1 MMKKTEALEIKQ
13 ARGTKRTCQNS
24 ECGARGIRRLRD
36 AVALVLIAGCA
47 GGAWANRLDK
57 TACADLSAEV
67 SSLLAS
73 GVKEDMDKGPG
84 WGAANL
90 SLERLVA
97 INRVIDLQ
105 GQLEFRCG
113 SGKVAKSPA
122 ETPSSDQ
129 ATSKTSTAKSS
140 GEAGDETPSLPTQ
153 KASPVRGKRGSAAK
167 SMELSPVAPATAAPA
182 TASHAAA
189 SPAPAASPTP
199 NSPPPP
205 PQGER
210 TSATSPSAASPPQ
223 PTTVAPISTAPK
235 AASTTPA
242 TIPPPAPTNVAATP
256 AVQKSAAR
264 KKSSRR
270 DGRAYVSPK
279 EANPFSLLLG
289 N

>member
-1 MMKKTEALEIKQ
+1 MKACLVDLEGSDIQ
-13 ARGTKRTCQNS
+13 V
-24 ECGARGIRRLRD
+24 ARGIRRLRD
-36 AVALVLIAGCA
+36 AVALALVAGGA

-73 GVKEDMDKGPG
+73 GLKEDMDKGPA

-113 SGKVAKSPA
+113 SGKVEKPSPDKA
-122 ETPSSDQ
+122 T
-129 ATSKTSTAKSS
+129 TSKTSTAKSS
-140 GEAGDETPSLPTQ
+140 GEAGDETPSLPKQ

-167 SMELSPVAPATAAPA
+167 SLELSPVAPGTAAPA
-182 TASHAAA
+182 TASRAAA
-189 SPAPAASPTP
+189 SPAPLASPTP
-199 NSPPPP
+199 NSPPP

-210 TSATSPSAASPPQ
+210 TSATGPSAASPPQ
-223 PTTVAPISTAPK
+223 STTIAPTSTAPK
-235 AASTTPA
+235 AASTAPA
-242 TIPPPAPTNVAATP
+242 KTPPPAPTNVGATS

>member
-1 MMKKTEALEIKQ
+1 M
-13 ARGTKRTCQNS
+13 
-24 ECGARGIRRLRD
+24 RR
-36 AVALVLIAGCA
+36 
-47 GGAWANRLDK
+47 GAWANRLDK

-73 GVKEDMDKGPG
+73 GLKEDMDKGPA

-113 SGKVAKSPA
+113 SGKVAKSLA
-122 ETPSSDQ
+122 ETPSPDQ
-129 ATSKTSTAKSS
+129 ATTSKTSTAKSS
-140 GEAGDETPSLPTQ
+140 REAAGKMPSLPSQ
-153 KASPVRGKRGSAAK
+153 KANPVRGKRGSAAK
-167 SMELSPVAPATAAPA
+167 SLELSPVAPATAAPVA
-182 TASHAAA
+182 ASHAPA
-189 SPAPAASPTP
+189 SPAPPSPTP
-199 NSPPPP
+199 NSPPL
-205 PQGER
+205 GER
-210 TSATSPSAASPPQ
+210 TAATSPSAASPPQ
-223 PTTVAPISTAPK
+223 LATVAPTSTAPK
-235 AASTTPA
+235 AAADTSKPATTPA
-242 TIPPPAPTNVAATP
+242 TIPPPAPTDAAAIP

-270 DGRAYVSPK
+270 DGSTYVSPK

>member
-1 MMKKTEALEIKQ
+1 V
-13 ARGTKRTCQNS
+13 ARK
-24 ECGARGIRRLRD
+24 IRHLRD
-36 AVALVLIAGCA
+36 AVALVLVAGCA

-73 GVKEDMDKGPG
+73 GLKEDMDMGPA

-105 GQLEFRCG
+105 GQLEFRCA
-113 SGKVAKSPA
+113 SGKVAKSPT
-122 ETPSSDQ
+122 ETASPDK
-129 ATSKTSTAKSS
+129 ATTSKTSTAKSS
-140 GEAGDETPSLPTQ
+140 GEAGDETPSMPTQ
-153 KASPVRGKRGSAAK
+153 KANPVRGKRGSAAK
-167 SMELSPVAPATAAPA
+167 SLELSPVAPATA
-182 TASHAAA
+182 SQAAA

-199 NSPPPP
+199 NSPP

-223 PTTVAPISTAPK
+223 PTTIAPTSTAPK
-235 AASTTPA
+235 AASTTP
-242 TIPPPAPTNVAATP
+242 TTTPPPAPTNVAATP

>member
-1 MMKKTEALEIKQ
+1 M
-13 ARGTKRTCQNS
+13 
-24 ECGARGIRRLRD
+24 ARGIRRLRH
-36 AVALVLIAGCA
+36 AVALVLVAGGA

-57 TACADLSAEV
+57 TACTDLSAEV

-73 GVKEDMDKGPG
+73 GLKEDMDKGPA

-113 SGKVAKSPA
+113 SDKVAKSPA
-122 ETPSSDQ
+122 EKPSPDKVT
-129 ATSKTSTAKSS
+129 TSKTSTAKSS
-140 GEAGDETPSLPTQ
+140 GEAADETPSLPSQ
-153 KASPVRGKRGSAAK
+153 KAKPVRGKRGSAAK
-167 SMELSPVAPATAAPA
+167 SLELSPVAPATAAPVA
-182 TASHAAA
+182 TSHAAA
-189 SPAPAASPTP
+189 SPAPPAPPTP
-199 NSPPPP
+199 NSPRP
-205 PQGER
+205 PQGE
-210 TSATSPSAASPPQ
+210 TTAATSPSAASPPQ
-223 PTTVAPISTAPK
+223 PAAVAPTSTAPK
-235 AASTTPA
+235 AAADTSKPA
-242 TIPPPAPTNVAATP
+242 TSPATTPPPAP
-256 AVQKSAAR
+256 SAAR

>member
-1 MMKKTEALEIKQ
+1 M
-13 ARGTKRTCQNS
+13 
-24 ECGARGIRRLRD
+24 ARGIRRLRD
-36 AVALVLIAGCA
+36 AVALVLVAGGA
-47 GGAWANRLDK
+47 AGAWANRLDK

-73 GVKEDMDKGPG
+73 GVKEDMDKGPA

-129 ATSKTSTAKSS
+129 ATTSKTSTEKSS
-140 GEAGDETPSLPTQ
+140 GEAGDEKPSLPSQ
-153 KASPVRGKRGSAAK
+153 KAKPVRSKRGSAA
-167 SMELSPVAPATAAPA
+167 PFVAYHAAP
-182 TASHAAA
+182 
-189 SPAPAASPTP
+189 SPGPPASPTP
-199 NSPPPP
+199 NSPPR
-205 PQGER
+205 QGTR
-210 TSATSPSAASPPQ
+210 TAATNPSAASPPQ
-223 PTTVAPISTAPK
+223 PTTIAPTSTAPK
-235 AASTTPA
+235 AASTAPA
-242 TIPPPAPTNVAATP
+242 TTPPPAPANAAATP
-256 AVQKSAAR
+256 RVQKSAAR

-270 DGRAYVSPK
+270 DSRAYVSSK

>member
-1 MMKKTEALEIKQ
+1 LKACLVDLEGSNIQ
-13 ARGTKRTCQNS
+13 VP
-24 ECGARGIRRLRD
+24 RGIRRLRD

-73 GVKEDMDKGPG
+73 GLKEDMDKGPA

-182 TASHAAA
+182 TASRAAA
-189 SPAPAASPTP
+189 SPAPLASPTP
-199 NSPPPP
+199 NSPPP

-210 TSATSPSAASPPQ
+210 TSATGPSAASPLQ
-223 PTTVAPISTAPK
+223 STTIAPTSTAPK
-235 AASTTPA
+235 AASTIPTTTPS
-242 TIPPPAPTNVAATP
+242 PAPANAAATS

>member
-1 MMKKTEALEIKQ
+1 
-13 ARGTKRTCQNS
+13 
-24 ECGARGIRRLRD
+24 
-36 AVALVLIAGCA
+36 VLIAGCA

-73 GVKEDMDKGPG
+73 GLKEDMDKGPA

-182 TASHAAA
+182 TASRAAA
-189 SPAPAASPTP
+189 SPAPLASPTP
-199 NSPPPP
+199 NSPPP

-210 TSATSPSAASPPQ
+210 TSATGPSAASPLQ
-223 PTTVAPISTAPK
+223 STTIAPTSTAPK
-235 AASTTPA
+235 AASTIPTTTPS
-242 TIPPPAPTNVAATP
+242 PAPANAAATS